1 MKSGNLLLFFILLVS
16 LVSSCTGVKY
26 LEDGEKLLY
35 NQSLKG
41 VEKASKSELSAQI
54 TLSPNIRFPII
65 GPVGA
70 FIYETGENN
79 FDTASVYQKR
89 KEFIERT
96 DNKILAKQSKER
108 STNKLE
114 SRKTRR
120 LERFQN
126 KLRNG
131 NFRMRTGSPLAVYDD
146 YAIENSKSRMEIYLK
161 NKGFSKAT
169 VKIETKEKKRKVDQT
184 FIINEGPQL
193 FLDSLILRTGDST
206 LTKLIN
212 SSEVKSFLKKGD
224 TYSKDNV
231 DAERARIETL
241 LRDNGYFEFNKRFIE
256 FNAYFDPESKDLWLS
271 TIVNKPAD
279 KPFHKIYQMDS
290 IIFNTSGSDIP
301 IDTTNFEDITYTF
314 GFNDY
319 SPKVLDTRMIFRKK
333 ALYNNTDVIN
343 TQRQLLSIDMFR
355 YANINFD
362 TTLVEGKMI
371 ANIYSAPLKKF
382 QLSQELGANVSQG
395 YPGPFY
401 NLSFKNRNVF
411 GGLEILEL
419 TGFIGSEGIAQATA
433 NENRLTSF
441 QYGGNLALSFP
452 RFITP
457 FPSRRLNL
465 ETFNPKTTVSL
476 GYSFTDRPEY
486 VRTNI
491 NGTLSYRWQNLKANR
506 SYTLNLADANLIN
519 TLKIDPVFEDLLNQL
534 ANQGNTLILSF
545 NPSFVSSTSF
555 NATINNDYSNTKA
568 PSSFFR
574 YFIEAAGTSFN
585 FVGTGLLERQELA
598 YYQFLKFQADYKR
611 YYPLKNKSS
620 FVFRANAGLAD
631 PYIGRKQGIN
641 ALPYEKFFFT
651 GGSNS
656 NRAWSPRRLGPGS
669 SSPYLLDASGNN
681 VRDEDGLLVPDLS
694 NNSYQF
700 EQPGEVLLELNAEYR
715 SNIVGFL
722 DWAVFV
728 DAGNVWRLSENI
740 QNNTSDVTLVS
751 PGAKFE
757 LNRFYKEIAVGAGIG
772 LRFDFSF
779 LVFRLDVGHK
789 LKDPRYEEGKRW
801 RKLFSQRS
809 QTVFNIAVG
818 YPF

>member
-1 MKSGNLLLFFILLVS
+1 MKSGKLLLFFVFLIS
-16 LVSSCTGVKY
+16 LGSSCTGVKY

-35 NQSLKG
+35 NQSIKG
-41 VEKASKSELSAQI
+41 VEKANKSELSEQI

-79 FDTASVYQKR
+79 FDTAAINKNR
-89 KEFIERT
+89 REFINRIET
-96 DNKILAKQSKER
+96 KILDRQAKER
-108 STNKLE
+108 SISKLE
-114 SRKTRR
+114 SKKSRK
-120 LERFQN
+120 LERYQN

-131 NFRMRTGSPLAVYDD
+131 NFRMRTGSPLAVYDN
-146 YAIENSKSRMEIYLK
+146 YAIENSKTRMETYLK
-161 NKGFSKAT
+161 NHGFSKAT
-169 VKIETKEKKRKVDQT
+169 VEIETKEKKRRIDQS
-184 FIINEGPQL
+184 FLVNEGPQL

-206 LTKLIN
+206 LTKLI
-212 SSEVKSFLKKGD
+212 SESESLLKKGEP
-224 TYSKDNV
+224 YNKDNI

-256 FNAYFDPESKDLWLS
+256 FKAYFEPENEALWLS
-271 TIVNKPAD
+271 TIINKPSD
-279 KPFHKIYQMDS
+279 KPFHKIYRMDS
-290 IIFNTSGSDIP
+290 IIFNTSGTEIP
-301 IDTTNFEDITYTF
+301 KDTTNFKDITYTF

-333 ALYNNTDVIN
+333 MLYNNTDVVN

-371 ANIYSAPLKKF
+371 ANVYSAPLKKF
-382 QLSQELGANVSQG
+382 QLSQEIGANVSQG

-401 NLSFKNRNVF
+401 NLSFKNRNIF
-411 GGLEILEL
+411 GGLEILEF
-419 TGFIGSEGIAQATA
+419 TAFIGSEGVAQATA
-433 NENRLTSF
+433 NESVLTNF
-441 QYGGNLALSFP
+441 QYGGNLSISFP

-457 FPSRRLNL
+457 FPSRKLNL
-465 ETFNPKTTVSL
+465 ETFNPKTAVSL

-486 VRTNI
+486 IRTNV
-491 NGTLSYRWQNLKANR
+491 NGTFSYRWQNLKGNK
-506 SYTLNLADANLIN
+506 SYTLNLADANLID
-519 TLKIDPVFEDLLNQL
+519 TLKVDPAFRNLLLQL
-534 ANQGNTLILSF
+534 ADQGNTLFLSF

-555 NATINNDYSNTKA
+555 NATINNDYSNTKS

-574 YFIEAAGTSFN
+574 YFLEAAGTSFN
-585 FVGTGLLERQELA
+585 FVGTGFLEKQELA
-598 YYQFLKFQADYKR
+598 YYQFLKFQADYRR
-611 YYPLKNKSS
+611 YYPLKNKSAL
-620 FVFRANAGLAD
+620 VFRANVGLAD
-631 PYIGRKQGIN
+631 PYLGRKAGLN

-669 SSPYLLDASGNN
+669 SFPYLLDANGNN
-681 VRDEDGLLVPDLS
+681 VRDESGNLVPDLS

-722 DWAVFV
+722 DWAVYV
-728 DAGNVWRLSENI
+728 DAGNVWRISENT
-740 QNNTSDVTLVS
+740 QTTTSSVTLVS
-751 PGAKFE
+751 PGGSFE
-757 LNRFYKEIAVGAGIG
+757 LDRFYKEIAVGAGLG

-789 LKDPRYEEGKRW
+789 LKDPRFEEGKRW

-809 QTVFNIAVG
+809 QTIFNIAVG

>member
-1 MKSGNLLLFFILLVS
+1 VKSGKLLLFFVFLIS
-16 LVSSCTGVKY
+16 LATSCTGVKY

-35 NQSLKG
+35 NQSIQG
-41 VEKASKSELSAQI
+41 VEKANKSELSDQI

-79 FDTASVYQKR
+79 FDTAAINKSRRQ
-89 KEFIERT
+89 FILKM
-96 DNKILAKQSKER
+96 DAKIAEKQAKDAKYS
-108 STNKLE
+108 KLE
-114 SRKTRR
+114 SKKARK

-131 NFRMRTGSPLAVYDD
+131 NFGMRTGSPLAVYDEN
-146 YAIENSKSRMEIYLK
+146 AIENSKSRIEVYLQ
-161 NKGFSKAT
+161 NHGFSKAT
-169 VKIETKEKKRKVDQT
+169 VEIETKEKKRKVDQK

-206 LTKLIN
+206 ITKLIN
-212 SSEVKSFLKKGD
+212 STASESFLKKGEP
-224 TYSKDNV
+224 YNKDNI
-231 DAERARIETL
+231 DAERARIESL
-241 LRDNGYFEFNKRFIE
+241 LKDNGYFYFTKGFIE
-256 FNAYFDPESKDLWLS
+256 FNAYFDPETKDLWLS
-271 TIVNKPAD
+271 TVINKPSD
-279 KPFHKIYQMDS
+279 KPFHQVYKMDS
-290 IIFNTSGSDIP
+290 IIFNTSGSEIP
-301 IDTTNFEDITYTF
+301 KDTTTFQDITYTF

-319 SPKVLDTRMIFRKK
+319 SPKVLDTRLNFRKNT
-333 ALYNNTDVIN
+333 LYNYTDVSN
-343 TQRQLLSIDMFR
+343 TQRQLLAIDMFR

-382 QLSQELGANVSQG
+382 QLSQELGVNVSNS

-401 NLSFKNRNVF
+401 NVSFKNRNVF

-419 TGFIGSEGIAQATA
+419 NGFIGTEGIAQATTDQGA
-433 NENRLTSF
+433 YKSF
-441 QYGGNLALSFP
+441 QYGGNLTLSFP

-457 FPSRRLNL
+457 FPSRGLNL
-465 ETFNPKTTVSL
+465 KTFNPKTATSV
-476 GYSFTDRPEY
+476 GYAFTDRPEY

-491 NGTLSYRWQNLKANR
+491 NGTFSYRWQNLKGNK
-506 SYTLNLADANLIN
+506 SYTLNIADANLID
-519 TLKIDPVFEDLLNQL
+519 TLKIDNEFRNLLAQL
-534 ANQGNTLILSF
+534 AEQGNTLFLSF

-555 NATINNDYSNTKA
+555 NATINNDYSNPIT

-574 YFIEAAGTSFN
+574 YFVEAAGTSFN
-585 FVGTGLLERQELA
+585 FVGTGLLERQQLA
-598 YYQFLKFQADYKR
+598 YYQFLKFQVDYRR
-611 YYPLKNKSS
+611 YYPLKNESALAL
-620 FVFRANAGLAD
+620 RANLGVAD
-631 PYIGRKQGIN
+631 PYIGRKESNN

-669 SSPYLLDASGNN
+669 SFPYLLDENNEN
-681 VRDEDGLLVPDLS
+681 VRDENGNLVPNLS

-700 EQPGEVLLELNAEYR
+700 EQPGEILLELNAEYR

-728 DAGNVWRLSENI
+728 DAGNIWRLSESTI
-740 QNNTSDVTLVS
+740 TNTSIVTLVS
-751 PGAKFE
+751 PGADFE
-757 LNRFYKEIAVGAGIG
+757 LNRFYKEIAVGAGLG

-779 LVFRLDVGHK
+779 LVFRVDMGHK
-789 LKDPRYEEGKRW
+789 LRDPRYEEGQRW
-801 RKLFSQRS
+801 RRLFSQRS